1 MKIRDVLRTKGPA
14 VITIAPD
21 VPIQDAMR
29 VLVRNRIG
37 ALVVHDGRLRGIIS
51 ERDLLRWGAEDIH
64 RLMTSRVR
72 DLMTVEVITASP
84 EAEIEEVMDTMVD
97 RRIRHLPI
105 MEHGALAGIIS
116 IGDVV
121 NALRQKVEV
130 ENRYLHAYIQGTP
143 L

>member
-21 VPIQDAMR
+21 VPVQEAMR

-37 ALVVHDGRLRGIIS
+37 ALVVHDGKLRGIIT
-51 ERDLLRWGAEDIH
+51 ERDLLRWGGEDIH
-64 RLMTSRVR
+64 RLITSRVR

-84 EAEIEEVMDTMVD
+84 EAEIEEVMDTMVE

-105 MEHGALAGIIS
+105 MENGVLCGIIS

-121 NALRQKVEV
+121 NALRQSVEV
-130 ENRYLHAYIQGTP
+130 ENRYLHAYIEGTP